1 MTIRNIVLS
10 NTQNFLKISKVD
22 NKNSNERSELSNI
35 VTKTMSKT
43 ERKEW
48 IYNHVDD
55 TIIGLIIYSMND
67 SEVENELNK
76 IE

>member
-1 MTIRNIVLS
+1 M
-10 NTQNFLKISKVD
+10 D
-22 NKNSNERSELSNI
+22 NKSSDERSELSNI
-35 VTKTMSKT
+35 VIKTMSET

-55 TIIGLIIYSMND
+55 AIIGLIIYSMND

-76 IE
+76 IK

>member
-22 NKNSNERSELSNI
+22 NKNSNERYELSNI